1 MAQTPELPSDDEV
14 FIKYKAK
21 RISELREES
30 SGLIELKSEEELVRK
45 SKLDTM
51 IVHFYKPEF
60 RKCQIMNHNL
70 EKVSGNFSGIEF
82 YKIRADLCDFVAG
95 RLYISELPFL
105 AFFKDGYFVDW
116 VTGFEGL
123 GDDWFEAEDL
133 VELIQNSNIF
143 K

>member
-1 MAQTPELPSDDEV
+1 MAQDLEHPSDDEV
-14 FIKYKAK
+14 FTKYKAK

-30 SGLIELKSEEELVRK
+30 DGLVELKSEAELVRK

-51 IVHFYKPEF
+51 IIHFYKPEF

-70 EKVSGNFSGIEF
+70 EKVSSNFPGIEF
-82 YKIRADLCDFVAG
+82 YKIRADLCYLVTE
-95 RLYISELPFL
+95 RLSIRALPFL
-105 AFFKDGYFVDW
+105 AFFKDGYFVDS

-133 VELIQNSNIF
+133 VVLIQNSDIC

>member
-1 MAQTPELPSDDEV
+1 MAQDLELPSDDEV

-30 SGLIELKSEEELVRK
+30 DGLIELTSEAELVRK
-45 SKLDTM
+45 SKTDTM

-70 EKVSGNFSGIEF
+70 EKVSRTLSGIGF
-82 YKIRADLCDFVAG
+82 YKIRADLCYLVTE
-95 RLYISELPFL
+95 RLSITSLPFL
-105 AFFKDGYFVDW
+105 AFFKDGYFVDS

-133 VELIQNSNIF
+133 VELIQNSGIF